1 MKQYDLKW
9 HNYHLKLG
17 FPPLI
22 MGILNVTPD
31 SFSDGGQF
39 FDTDKAISHGMQMA
53 EQGATIID
61 IGGESTRPFS
71 KPVPAHQEIDRVV
84 PIISELSNKLS
95 VPLSIDTSKAEVAQA
110 AIDAGAS
117 IINDIS
123 ALRDS
128 EMAEVVKMNGVPL
141 ILMHMQGTPQT
152 MQVAPKYD
160 NIIHEI
166 VENLQLRI
174 EHAIHAGIPKELII
188 ADPGI
193 GFGKTVHDNFQI
205 IQNLQDFQKLDV
217 PLLIGTSRKSFIQ
230 KALGVQK
237 EDSNFSEAIECGT
250 MVTITISALE
260 GVHIVRVH
268 NVYQTSITLTLLN
281 ALTDKHVLN
290 CQVRSDEK

>member
-1 MKQYDLKW
+1 MKSYDLKW

-39 FDTDKAISHGMQMA
+39 FDTDKAIVHALQMA
-53 EQGATIID
+53 EQGADIID

-71 KPVPAHQEIDRVV
+71 EPVSAAQEIDRVV
-84 PIISELSNKLS
+84 PVISDLSKKVS
-95 VPLSIDTSKAEVAQA
+95 VPVSIDTSKAEVAQA

-123 ALRDS
+123 ALRDPD
-128 EMAEVVKMNGVPL
+128 MADVAKKAKVPL
-141 ILMHMQGTPQT
+141 ILMHMQGSPQT
-152 MQVAPKYD
+152 MQIAPRYD
-160 NIIHEI
+160 NIVDEI
-166 VENLQLRI
+166 YDALQSRI
-174 EHAIHAGIPKELII
+174 ENAIEAGIPKDLLI

-193 GFGKTVHDNFQI
+193 GFGKTVHDNFKI
-205 IQNLQDFQKLDV
+205 IQSLRHFHQLDV

-230 KALGVQK
+230 KALEIQP
-237 EDSNFSEAIECGT
+237 DFLNFSEAIECGT
-250 MVTITISALE
+250 MVTITLSALA

-268 NVYQTSITLTLLN
+268 NVYQTRITLTLLKS
-281 ALTDKHVLN
+281 LTDLHLLN